1 MVAMTRAKIVFCY
14 MMVAPAMLI
23 TAALGIYPM
32 LFSLWMSFVEYD
44 LLRIRELGTPFVGL
58 KNYASVFSDPR
69 FVQTV
74 TNTVI
79 FTVLAVSATVA
90 LGLLLSQ
97 VLNARFRG
105 RTALRM
111 LVCVPWFV
119 PPAVASAIWMWLLH
133 TDRSPINFLLQE
145 WGLITSNIRFLT
157 DSATTWGPISIPM
170 LSITAVRVW
179 NGLPFAVIFLLAAL
193 QSIPRSL
200 YEAAEVDGATLV
212 QKFWFVTL
220 PMLRP
225 VLAILL
231 TLLIIGGL
239 GSFEIN
245 YIMTGGGPQNL
256 TNIMAVYSYQQA
268 FSFYRFDLASAASG
282 VILILTGFIC
292 VFYIRAQV
300 KRSYL

>member
-1 MVAMTRAKIVFCY
+1 
-14 MMVAPAMLI
+14 MVAPALLV
-23 TAALGIYPM
+23 TFALGVYPM
-32 LFSLWMSFVEYD
+32 VFSLWMSFVEYD
-44 LLRIRELGTPFVGL
+44 LLRIRDFGTPFVGL
-58 KNYASVFSDPR
+58 DNYVAVFSDPR

-74 TNTVI
+74 VNTI
-79 FTVLAVSATVA
+79 LFTVLAVSATLG

-97 VLNARFRG
+97 VLNARYRG

-119 PPAVASAIWMWLLH
+119 PPAVASAIWMWLLQ
-133 TDRSPINFLLQE
+133 TDRSPINYLLQD
-145 WGLITSNIRFLT
+145 WGLISGNIRFLT
-157 DSATTWGPISIPM
+157 DATTWGPFSIPM
-170 LSITAVRVW
+170 LSVTAVRVW
-179 NGLPFAVIFLLAAL
+179 NGLPLAVIFLLAAL

-200 YEAAEVDGATLV
+200 YEAAEVDGATLL
-212 QKFWFVTL
+212 QKFWYVTL

-225 VLAILL
+225 VVAILL

-292 VFYIRAQV
+292 VFYIRAQIR
-300 KRSYL
+300 KAET

>member
-1 MVAMTRAKIVFCY
+1 
-14 MMVAPAMLI
+14 MVAPAMLI

-44 LLRIRELGTPFVGL
+44 LLRVNEFGTPFVGL
-58 KNYASVFSDPR
+58 DNYVEVFSDPR
-69 FVQTV
+69 FVQTLF
-74 TNTVI
+74 NTII
-79 FTVLAVSATVA
+79 FTILAVAAT
-90 LGLLLSQ
+90 LGFGLLLSQ
-97 VLNARFRG
+97 VLNINYRG

-119 PPAVASAIWMWLLH
+119 PPAVASAIWMWLLN
-133 TDRSPINFLLQE
+133 TDRSPINFLLQDF
-145 WGLITSNIRFLT
+145 GLITSNVRWLT
-157 DSATTWGPISIPM
+157 DSATWGPFSIPM
-170 LSITAVRVW
+170 MSIVAVRVW

-200 YEAAEVDGATLV
+200 YEAAEVDGASLL
-212 QKFWFVTL
+212 QKFWYVTL

-225 VLAILL
+225 VLAILI
-231 TLLIIGGL
+231 TLLVIGGL

-268 FSFYRFDLASAASG
+268 FSFFRFDLASASSG
-282 VILILTGFIC
+282 VIFLMTGFISI
-292 VFYIRAQV
+292 FYL
-300 KRSYL
+300 RSQLKGVA

>member
-1 MVAMTRAKIVFCY
+1 MTRQKYLFCY
-14 MMVAPAMLI
+14 LMVAPAMLI

-44 LLRIRELGTPFVGL
+44 LLRVNEFGTPFVGL
-58 KNYASVFSDPR
+58 DNYVEVFSDPR
-69 FVQTV
+69 FVQTLF
-74 TNTVI
+74 NTII
-79 FTVLAVSATVA
+79 FTILAVAAT
-90 LGLLLSQ
+90 LGFGLLLSQ
-97 VLNARFRG
+97 VLNINYRG

-119 PPAVASAIWMWLLH
+119 PPAVASAIWMWLLN
-133 TDRSPINFLLQE
+133 TDRSPINFLLQDF
-145 WGLITSNIRFLT
+145 GLITSNVRWLT
-157 DSATTWGPISIPM
+157 DSATWGPFSIPM
-170 LSITAVRVW
+170 MSIVAVRVW

-200 YEAAEVDGATLV
+200 YEAAEVDGASLL
-212 QKFWFVTL
+212 QKFWYVTL

-225 VLAILL
+225 VLAILI
-231 TLLIIGGL
+231 TLLVIGGL

-268 FSFYRFDLASAASG
+268 FSFFRFDLASASSG
-282 VILILTGFIC
+282 VIFLMTGFISI
-292 VFYIRAQV
+292 FYL
-300 KRSYL
+300 RSQLKGVA

>member
-1 MVAMTRAKIVFCY
+1 MTRQKYLFCY
-14 MMVAPAMLI
+14 LMVAPAMLI

-44 LLRIRELGTPFVGL
+44 LLRINEFGTPFVGL
-58 KNYASVFSDPR
+58 DNYVEVFSDPR
-69 FVQTV
+69 FVQTLF
-74 TNTVI
+74 NTII
-79 FTVLAVSATVA
+79 FTILAVAAT
-90 LGLLLSQ
+90 LGFGLLLSQ
-97 VLNARFRG
+97 VLNLNYRG

-119 PPAVASAIWMWLLH
+119 PPAVASAIWMWLLN
-133 TDRSPINFLLQE
+133 TDRSPINFLLQDF
-145 WGLITSNIRFLT
+145 GLITSNVRWLT
-157 DSATTWGPISIPM
+157 DSATWGPFSIPM
-170 LSITAVRVW
+170 MSIVAVRVW

-200 YEAAEVDGATLV
+200 YEAAEVDGASLM
-212 QKFWFVTL
+212 QKFWYVTL

-225 VLAILL
+225 VLAILI
-231 TLLIIGGL
+231 TLLVIGGL

-268 FSFYRFDLASAASG
+268 FSFFRFDLASASSG
-282 VILILTGFIC
+282 VIFLMTGFISI
-292 VFYIRAQV
+292 FYL
-300 KRSYL
+300 RSQLKGVA

>member
-1 MVAMTRAKIVFCY
+1 MTRQKYIFCY
-14 MMVAPAMLI
+14 LMVAPALLMTL
-23 TAALGIYPM
+23 ALGVYPM
-32 LFSLWMSFVEYD
+32 VYSLWMSFVSYD
-44 LLRIRELGTPFVGL
+44 LLRIHEFGTPFVGL
-58 KNYASVFSDPR
+58 TNYVAVFSDPR
-69 FVQTV
+69 FAQTV
-74 TNTVI
+74 VNTI
-79 FTVLAVSATVA
+79 LFTVLAVSGTVVF
-90 LGLLLSQ
+90 GLLLSQ
-97 VLNARFRG
+97 VLSARYRG

-119 PPAVASAIWMWLLH
+119 PPAVASAIWMWMLN
-133 TDRSPINFLLQE
+133 TDRSPINFLLQQI
-145 WGLITSNIRFLT
+145 GATHGNIRFLS
-157 DSATTWGPISIPM
+157 DPTTWGPFSIPM
-170 LSITAVRVW
+170 LAVTSGRIW

-193 QSIPRSL
+193 QSIPGSL
-200 YEAAEVDGATLV
+200 YEAAEVDGASIL
-212 QKFWFVTL
+212 QKFRHVTL

-282 VILILTGFIC
+282 VILILTGFVS
-292 VFYIRAQV
+292 VFYL
-300 KRSYL
+300 RSQFKKAV

>member
-1 MVAMTRAKIVFCY
+1 VTRQKYIFCY
-14 MMVAPAMLI
+14 LMVAPALLV
-23 TAALGIYPM
+23 TLALGVYPM
-32 LFSLWMSFVEYD
+32 INSMWMSFVEYD
-44 LLRIRELGTPFVGL
+44 LLRIHEFGTPFVGL
-58 KNYASVFSDPR
+58 DNYAAVVNDPR

-74 TNTVI
+74 TNTIV
-79 FTVLAVSATVA
+79 FTILAVAGTVFF
-90 LGLLLSQ
+90 GLLLSQ
-97 VLNARFRG
+97 VLNAKYKG

-119 PPAVASAIWMWLLH
+119 PPAVASAIWMWMLN

-145 WGLITSNIRFLT
+145 FGLTSGNIRFLSDT
-157 DSATTWGPISIPM
+157 ATFGPISIPM
-170 LSITAVRVW
+170 LAITAVRIW

-193 QSIPRSL
+193 QSIPKNF
-200 YEAAEVDGATLV
+200 YEAADVDGASIL
-212 QKFWFVTL
+212 QKFRYVTL

-256 TNIMAVYSYQQA
+256 TNILAVYSYQQA

-282 VILILTGFIC
+282 VILILTGFVS
-292 VFYIRAQV
+292 VFYL
-300 KRSYL
+300 RSQFRKVA